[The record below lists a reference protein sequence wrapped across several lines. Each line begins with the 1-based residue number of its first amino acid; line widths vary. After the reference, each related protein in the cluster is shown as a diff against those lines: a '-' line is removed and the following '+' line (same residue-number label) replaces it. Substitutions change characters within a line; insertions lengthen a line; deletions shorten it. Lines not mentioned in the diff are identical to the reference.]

1 MENNFNRRQ
10 SRHQFQS
17 LIKRT
22 SSLMDTFLSKQFNQF
37 IELENYDAAFRIFKQ
52 AIALDYPRSLINT
65 WEQRLDQVEGTH
77 RHPLESVKNTPR
89 LNASEK
95 FQLGPNVR
103 HGFQVKLKDYFNEN
117 KIKKPSSGKIVE
129 FVFDS
134 LNQETG
140 QFLVPDLTAYQPDL
154 NLIAYS
160 VDQYLEDCPDVV
172 DAVKKGLASSAIDHF
187 FRSGYFEIMH
197 GQRYAS
203 IYLSYERKNYAK
215 KILYI
220 VDNYGQLSE
229 KEALDLHSLQLNKFS
244 ADALSIHN
252 FSVYGSDGEIMDAEQ
267 YLFQNISEVHNLCI
281 LLSNRCLTRSAIK
294 WLFDIKLAD
303 QSAIFGYSS
312 KDGLFRPNINFS
324 LSNLLVSEITN
335 GCIIVNSIE
344 VLSVFSH
351 LKSYRSAYG
360 FYHALVFRMY
370 SSGVR
375 FILKPEVLSK
385 STDCLSDHSNKEIT
399 DILWSPFYWHLSSDN
414 PDKWLLSLIRQ
425 DLMQTWSDYLQMA
438 PKLLDEIIAVQ
449 NLAVDDDNQI
459 LKVAPGCKYK
469 IAILIPFRDKID
481 LLENCISSL
490 FSKKEDIGFTVYAI
504 NNNSCESKTFDGLS
518 ALQVKYSDQ
527 FVVIDSPGEFNYS
540 KINNDAVKCVKEDY
554 LLFLNNDILF
564 ESNWSLTT
572 LLKTHHFYGAIITGT
587 RLLYPSEK
595 VQHNGLATTNQK
607 HIAVIS
613 PFRGKSL
620 AYQVGS
626 FGDIDLHPWDR
637 THECTAVTA
646 ACMLIKKSD
655 FHDLGGFNE
664 KLKVA
669 YNDVDLCLRAK
680 NKYPSRPI
688 ICSTESKIIH
698 LESESR
704 GLDLG
709 REMNVRLAKERYY
722 LVNNHHNIF
731 NCPDI
736 FIGSETASDDPCR
749 VAKGIFDHHH
759 NDVKPLISHIS
770 LERIFFKEIFAQPRK
785 DYACI
790 FVHYDKDAII
800 SQDCVY
806 HIQKLGEYCDIYFVS
821 SSEKLAFKLEEL
833 DKVTSLCKQILIRE
847 NSGYDFGC
855 WSHVIRDN
863 YDVLCGYEGVLLCN
877 DSNWGPMN
885 DFSDTF
891 SRIKQY
897 SSEADFFGLTSS
909 ITPSWHLQSFFI
921 LYTKRVFCSSYFKQ
935 HWFNIGVLRS
945 KYEIVVNYEVNWS
958 GRLQRLG
965 FKGMSI
971 YGDTLSLAE
980 NHTHVHWDILLK
992 SHYPY
997 LKKELLRDN
1006 PLMIDLKHLPGII
1019 SIYNEDWSS
1028 HIVDYLIRYGQKNS
1042 EIVSILSSA
1051 LD

>member
-1 MENNFNRRQ
+1 MADN
-10 SRHQFQS
+10 
-17 LIKRT
+17 L
-22 SSLMDTFLSKQFNQF
+22 LSKKFNQF
-37 IELENYDAAFRIFKQ
+37 IESEDYDSAFQILKQ
-52 AIALDYPRSLINT
+52 ATGLNYPRSLINS
-65 WEQRLDQVEGTH
+65 WEQRLDKVEDAH
-77 RHPLESVKNTPR
+77 RHPLEFAHEASR
-89 LNASEK
+89 LNSSQS
-95 FQLGPNVR
+95 FQFGPNLR
-103 HGFQVKLKDYFNEN
+103 HSFYVKLKDYFIEKEISRNS
-117 KIKKPSSGKIVE
+117 IDQIVE
-129 FVFDS
+129 LVFDS
-134 LNQETG
+134 LNRETG
-140 QFLVPDLTAYQPDL
+140 KFLIPDLTAFQPDS
-154 NLIAYS
+154 NLISYS
-160 VDQYLEDCPDVV
+160 VDQYLDDCPDVV
-172 DAVKKGLASSAIDHF
+172 DAVKRGLTSSAIDHF
-187 FRSGYFEIMH
+187 FRSGYFEIMQ
-197 GQRYAS
+197 GQRYTS
-203 IYLSYERKNYAK
+203 ICLSYERKSHSK
-215 KILYI
+215 KILYV
-220 VDNYGQLSE
+220 VDDYDQLSKNE
-229 KEALDLHSLQLNKFS
+229 VCNLHSLQLNTFT
-244 ADALSIHN
+244 ADVLSVHN
-252 FSVYGSDGEIMDAEQ
+252 FLVYASDGTTIDAEN
-267 YLFQNISEVHNLCI
+267 YFFENISEVHNLCI
-281 LLSNRCLTRSAIK
+281 LLSNRCLTRSAVK

-303 QSAIFGYSS
+303 QSAVFGYSS
-312 KDGLFRPNINFS
+312 KEGLFRPNIKFS
-324 LSNLLVSEITN
+324 LPNLLVSEITN

-360 FYHALVFRMY
+360 FYHALVFRMH

-375 FILKPEVLSK
+375 LILKPEVLSK
-385 STDCLSDHSNKEIT
+385 STKYLSDDSNQEST
-399 DILWSPFYWHLSSDN
+399 DILWSPFYWHLSNDN
-414 PDKWLLSLIRQ
+414 QSKWLLSLIRQ
-425 DLMQTWSDYLQMA
+425 DLMRTWSHYLQMA
-438 PKLLDEIIAVQ
+438 PKFLDESIDDI
-449 NLAVDDDNQI
+449 NLVVDYDNQI
-459 LKVAPGCKYK
+459 VKIAPSLKYK
-469 IAILIPFRDKID
+469 VAILIPFKDKIH
-481 LLENCISSL
+481 LLENCVLSL
-490 FSKKEDIGFTVYAI
+490 FSKKEDVDFTVYAI
-504 NNNSCESKTFDGLS
+504 NNNSSESETFDRLS
-518 ALQVKYSDQ
+518 ALQTKYSDQ
-527 FVVIDSPGEFNYS
+527 FVLIDSPGEFNYS
-540 KINNDAVKCVKEDY
+540 KINNDAAKCVKEDY

-564 ESNWSLTT
+564 ESNWTLTT
-572 LLKTHHFYGAIITGT
+572 LLKTHQFYGAIITGT
-587 RLLYPSEK
+587 RLLYPSQK

-620 AYQVGS
+620 SHPAES

-655 FHDLGGFNE
+655 FDDLGGFNE

-680 NKYPSRPI
+680 EIYPSRPI

-704 GLDLG
+704 GLDLD
-709 REMNVRLAKERYY
+709 RETNVRLAKERYF

-731 NCPDI
+731 NSPDI
-736 FIGSETASDDPCR
+736 FIGIETASDDPYR
-749 VAKGIFDHHH
+749 VAKSIFDRQH
-759 NDVKPLISHIS
+759 NVLKPSISDIS
-770 LERIFFKEIFAQPRK
+770 LERIWFKEIFTQPRK

-800 SQDCVY
+800 SQDCLY
-806 HIQKLGEYCDIYFVS
+806 HIQKLGEYCDVYFVS
-821 SSEKLAFKLEEL
+821 SSEKLASKVEEL
-833 DKVTSLCKQILIRE
+833 DKITSLCKQILIRE

-980 NHTHVHWDILLK
+980 NHTHVHWDVLLK
-992 SHYPY
+992 SDYPY

-1006 PLMIDLKHLPGII
+1006 PLMIDLKHLPEIL
-1019 SIYNEDWSS
+1019 SIYNENWSS
-1028 HIVDYLIRYGQKNS
+1028 HIVDYLTRYGQKDCQIIN
-1042 EIVSILSSA
+1042 ILSSS

>member
-1 MENNFNRRQ
+1 MADN
-10 SRHQFQS
+10 
-17 LIKRT
+17 L
-22 SSLMDTFLSKQFNQF
+22 LSKKFNQF
-37 IELENYDAAFRIFKQ
+37 IESEDYDAAFQILKQ
-52 AIALDYPRSLINT
+52 ATGLNYPRSLINS
-65 WEQRLDQVEGTH
+65 WEQRLDQVEDAH
-77 RHPLESVKNTPR
+77 RHPLEFAHEASR
-89 LNASEK
+89 LNSSQS
-95 FQLGPNVR
+95 FQFGPNLR
-103 HGFQVKLKDYFNEN
+103 HSFCVKLKDYFIEKEISRNS
-117 KIKKPSSGKIVE
+117 IDQIVE
-129 FVFDS
+129 LVFDS
-134 LNQETG
+134 LNRETG
-140 QFLVPDLTAYQPDL
+140 KFLVPDLTAFQPDS

-160 VDQYLEDCPDVV
+160 VEQYLDDCPDVV
-172 DAVKKGLASSAIDHF
+172 DAVKRGLTSSAIDHF
-187 FRSGYFEIMH
+187 FRSGYFEIMQ
-197 GQRYAS
+197 GQRYTS
-203 IYLSYERKNYAK
+203 ICLSYERKSHSK
-215 KILYI
+215 KILYV
-220 VDNYGQLSE
+220 VDDYDQLS
-229 KEALDLHSLQLNKFS
+229 KNEACNLHSLQLNAFT
-244 ADALSIHN
+244 ADVLSVHN
-252 FSVYGSDGEIMDAEQ
+252 FLVYASDGTTIDAEN
-267 YLFQNISEVHNLCI
+267 YFFENISEVHNLCI
-281 LLSNRCLTRSAIK
+281 LLSNRCLTRSAVK

-303 QSAIFGYSS
+303 QSAVFGYSS
-312 KDGLFRPNINFS
+312 KEGLFRPNIKFS

-351 LKSYRSAYG
+351 LKSYKSAYG
-360 FYHALVFRMY
+360 FYHALVFRMH

-375 FILKPEVLSK
+375 LILKPEVLSK
-385 STDCLSDHSNKEIT
+385 STKYLSDDSNQEST
-399 DILWSPFYWHLSSDN
+399 DILWSPFYWHLSNDN
-414 PDKWLLSLIRQ
+414 QSKGLLSLIRQ
-425 DLMQTWSDYLQMA
+425 DLLRTWSHYLQMA
-438 PKLLDEIIAVQ
+438 PKFLDESIDDK
-449 NLAVDDDNQI
+449 NLVVDYDNQI
-459 LKVAPGCKYK
+459 VKIAPSPKYK
-469 IAILIPFRDKID
+469 IAILIPFKDKIH
-481 LLENCISSL
+481 LLENCVSSL
-490 FSKKEDIGFTVYAI
+490 FSKKEDIDFTVYAI
-504 NNNSCESKTFDGLS
+504 NNNSSESETFDRLS
-518 ALQVKYSDQ
+518 ALQTKYSDQ
-527 FVVIDSPGEFNYS
+527 FVLIDSPGEFNYS
-540 KINNDAVKCVKEDY
+540 KINNDAAKCVKEDY

-564 ESNWSLTT
+564 ESNWTLTT

-587 RLLYPSEK
+587 RLLYPSQK

-620 AYQVGS
+620 SHPAES

-655 FHDLGGFNE
+655 FDNLGGFNE
-664 KLKVA
+664 RLKVA

-680 NKYPSRPI
+680 EIYPSRPI

-704 GLDLG
+704 GLDLD
-709 REMNVRLAKERYY
+709 RETNVRLAKERYL

-731 NCPDI
+731 NSPDI
-736 FIGSETASDDPCR
+736 FIGSETASDDPYR
-749 VAKGIFDHHH
+749 VAKSIFDRQH
-759 NDVKPLISHIS
+759 NVVKSSISDIS
-770 LERIFFKEIFAQPRK
+770 LERIWFKEIFTQPRR

-800 SQDCVY
+800 TQDCLY
-806 HIQKLGEYCDIYFVS
+806 HIQKLGEYCDVYFVS
-821 SSEKLAFKLEEL
+821 SSEKLAAKVEEL
-833 DKVTSLCKQILIRE
+833 DKITSLCKQILIRE

-891 SRIKQY
+891 SRIKDY

-921 LYTKRVFCSSYFKQ
+921 LYTRRVFCSSYFKQ

-965 FKGMSI
+965 FKGMSV

-980 NHTHVHWDILLK
+980 NHTHVHWDVLLK
-992 SHYPY
+992 SDYPY

-1006 PLMIDLKHLPGII
+1006 PLMIDLKHLPEII
-1019 SIYNEDWSS
+1019 SIYSENWSS
-1028 HIVDYLIRYGQKNS
+1028 HIVNYLTRYGQKDCQ
-1042 EIVSILSSA
+1042 IVNILSNS